1 MRADHGRIF
10 MGRLPFEG
18 DLLGSLTTVCLNENI
33 QFGWLSV
40 IGAVSSG
47 VLGYYRQDE
56 REYMECFSL
65 EKGLEIVSCTGS
77 VSLRDGEVFLHAHA
91 TLADEQGRCYGGHL
105 MPGTRIFAAEYYII
119 ELPGEPLR
127 REFDAETGLAMWP
140 VK

>member
-10 MGRLPFEG
+10 IGRLPFEG
-18 DLLGSLTTVCLNENI
+18 DLLSSLTTVCLNENV

-56 REYMECFSL
+56 REYMECFNL
-65 EKGLEIVSCTGS
+65 EKGLEIVSCTGN
-77 VSLRDGEVFLHAHA
+77 VSLRDGEVFVHAHA
-91 TLADEQGRCYGGHL
+91 TLSDEQGRCFGGHL
-105 MPGTRIFAAEYYII
+105 MPGTKIFVAEYHII
-119 ELPGEPLR
+119 ELPGEPLG